1 MQPPRRV
8 VNGHFALMVILM
20 PKISVIIPTYN
31 RSGMVKEAI
40 SSVLAQTEQ
49 DLEVVMLNGRSIHGA
64 SKREST

>member
-1 MQPPRRV
+1 MRV

-40 SSVLAQTEQ
+40 SSVLAQTEPLQ
-49 DLEVVMLNGRSIHGA
+49 GGNG
-64 SKREST
+64 